1 MLSLEAAEVGVE
13 VGAEVGAML
22 VVVKVKV
29 KIAQSRLTLCDSI
42 D

>member
-1 MLSLEAAEVGVE
+1 MLSLEAAEVGV
-13 VGAEVGAML
+13 EVGAML